1 MRPGAAAPGEAV
13 EALAGEDADDVH
25 RHAGRDRLDPR
36 ALAGLRRQVA
46 LGEGDGR
53 LGTRVPG
60 HRQRAVDAAGA
71 QRPVGA
77 VDDEHHVDVGGQHLL
92 GVGAAGR
99 PPRDPGAAGE
109 DRRDAVA
116 PQRDPVAGGQA
127 GTAHAGRAGGRQG
140 QPAAPVDAADP
151 RRDGV
156 RQEEMGELGVAS
168 LVPAERR
175 ERRAG

>member
-1 MRPGAAAPGEAV
+1 MRRRGAGEAV
-13 EALAGEDADDVH
+13 EARAREDAHRVH
-25 RHAGRDRLDPR
+25 RHAGRHRLQAR
-36 ALAGLRRQVA
+36 VLAGLRREVA
-46 LGEGDGR
+46 LGEGEHR

-77 VDDEHHVDVGGQHLL
+77 VDDEHGVDVGGQHLL

-99 PPRDPGAAGE
+99 PPRDPGAPGE

-116 PQRDPVAGGQA
+116 FQRDPVAGRQA
-127 GTAHAGRAGGRQG
+127 GAAHAGRGGRRQG

-151 RRDGV
+151 RRDGI
-156 RQEEMGELGVAS
+156 REEMGELGVAS
-168 LVPAERR
+168 LVPAEQR